1 MNNLID
7 VWNTIVKEDYY
18 ISWGISA
25 LYEGRIATIFVIWL
39 FADQM

>member
-1 MNNLID
+1 MNDLID

-18 ISWGISA
+18 IPGEY
-25 LYEGRIATIFVIWL
+25 LLYYEGRIATIFVIWL